1 MWTGAL
7 PVVLT
12 LPEIVL
18 RRFVLGL
25 AALFALIPVTAQAR
39 TSQDEQ
45 VWINLT
51 AMGSIKNDFIY
62 FAEIQPR
69 IGDGVSRIDQSI
81 FRGALGWKLSPS
93 VSLYQGYAHVVVPI
107 EGGKDVNEERSFQ
120 QLSWTL
126 GKPWGGELSSR
137 TRLEQRWRSDGDD
150 MGWRLR
156 EMLRYEKPLKA
167 DSDAVNALVYAEG
180 FVALND
186 TDWGARGGF
195 DQLRSFIGAELGL
208 PAKSTIEVGYLN
220 QVINQRAGHTRVNHV
235 ASVTLFFR
243 H

>member
-1 MWTGAL
+1 MRRLILSLSALASCLGA
-7 PVVLT
+7 PAHA
-12 LPEIVL
+12 E
-18 RRFVLGL
+18 
-25 AALFALIPVTAQAR
+25 

-45 VWINLT
+45 FWLNLT
-51 AMGSIKNDFIY
+51 SIGSIKDDLVY

-69 IGDGVSRIDQSI
+69 IGDGISRIDQAL
-81 FRGALGWKLSPS
+81 FRGAIGWKFSPS
-93 VSLYQGYAHVVVPI
+93 VTLYQGFAHIVVPV

-120 QLSWTL
+120 QINWTL
-126 GKPWGGELSSR
+126 GKPWAGELSTR

-156 EMLRYEKPLKA
+156 EMLRYEKPLNPG
-167 DSDAVNALVYAEG
+167 SDALNALVYAEG

-186 TDWGARGGF
+186 TDWGVRGGF
-195 DQLRSFIGAELGL
+195 DQLRSFIGAEVGL
-208 PAKSTIEVGYLN
+208 PGASTLEVGYLN
-220 QVINQRAGHTRVNHV
+220 QVINQRGGDTRVNHV